1 MRVCLD
7 TNAYSRLMRNQ
18 AGLQRCLEEAEIIHV
33 PTIVLGELYAGFC
46 LGSRY
51 EDNCRE
57 LEAFLRSLMSVE
69 ELKVLVPGHGP
80 VIYGRSEGRDWIEW
94 EADYLASVR
103 DRVRE
108 KLRQGM
114 SSSAAVEAAGY
125 DEFVGTRLPRDPH
138 NMPKRHRNTVE
149 KIVEEEE
156 ASEDE

>member
-57 LEAFLRSLMSVE
+57 LEAFL
-69 ELKVLVPGHGP
+69 ELPGVQIATPSQDVAERYGYLVRDLRQQGTPIPTNDLWIAAAALETGARLVSYDAHFQHVPGLI
-80 VIYGRSEGRDWIEW
+80 VI
-94 EADYLASVR
+94 A
-103 DRVRE
+103 
-108 KLRQGM
+108 
-114 SSSAAVEAAGY
+114 
-125 DEFVGTRLPRDPH
+125 P
-138 NMPKRHRNTVE
+138 
-149 KIVEEEE
+149 
-156 ASEDE
+156 